1 MFFIESFLVGLY
13 ASIVYLIMQSFIK
26 GIILLLFSIGF
37 CKHFAGYFL
46 QMHTYFCNRCNVPYH
61 NLNNYVAKHKY
72 LLIDSTLE
80 GIYFL
85 VVGYLF
91 FNLCKKLISRFS
103 FIFLIGMLTHIIA
116 EYAGIHTFFCN
127 KRCIAY

>member
-1 MFFIESFLVGLY
+1 MLLIYFCNHYYNTKITYKYINYMFFIESFLVGLY

-61 NLNNYVAKHKY
+61 NLNNYVPKHKY

-91 FNLCKKLISRFS
+91 IFS
-103 FIFLIGMLTHIIA
+103 APYQKVNVINSIA
-116 EYAGIHTFFCN
+116 
-127 KRCIAY
+127 